1 MALNTIFRRTRE
13 KKDGTQITSFLTKS
27 EIKKHISEVNQMR
40 KDYLRSGE
48 YAKQLYDI
56 SVQNLNL
63 KGNHIRVEHNPGTDI
78 WLEYMSLYQKVLD
91 IHPEAFEG
99 RDTQKIKK
107 SLQRSIYSS
116 AQSELSKNFIHQL
129 IPNHP
134 DSFLIFPIG
143 FSYRDKEN
151 KLLEHSG
158 TFIVRKKDS
167 KIIVETLDKA
177 AMRAF
182 YPDNEAIS
190 IRLPKKVSYSYKN
203 QESTFNY
210 TYEIKDT
217 KENIFALTEALRIG
231 RVHLHKWE
239 TKKNI
244 GLYAPYNMI
253 SKIAEKE
260 YYTNHIAKGQYIQ
273 GNCMIKN
280 LTGAL
285 QYLFGTPRET
295 TYTLADGTKAVKM
308 KYNGLT
314 KEQINSTMQIVMIDH
329 LKKLGHRTSVEKFMV
344 QDFLRYK
351 EMKIERSKL
360 EGLDKATTKQLI
372 GKILDREYNKMI
384 NAYKTKKP
392 TPVKSINYDYD
403 KKTKRSLLSNFKK
416 KADLNRLTK
425 DELKKIII
433 KSQELNESRI
443 DKNDNK
449 LFKMTKE
456 DHPVRL

>member
-1 MALNTIFRRTRE
+1 MALNTIFRRMWE
-13 KKDGTQITSFLTKS
+13 KKDGTQITSFLTES
-27 EIKKHISEVNQMR
+27 EVKKHISDVNQMR
-40 KDYLRSGE
+40 KDYLRSEE

-56 SVQNLNL
+56 SAQNLNL
-63 KGNHIRVEHNPGTDI
+63 KGNHIKTETIPGTDAV
-78 WLEYMSLYQKVLD
+78 LEYMSLYQKVLD
-91 IHPEAFEG
+91 IHPEAFKG

-116 AQSELSKNFIHQL
+116 AQSVLSKNFIHQL

-151 KLLEHSG
+151 KLIEHGG

-182 YPDNEAIS
+182 YPDKEAIS
-190 IRLPKKVSYSYKN
+190 LRLPDKVSHSYKN

-231 RVHLHKWE
+231 RVHLHKGE
-239 TKKNI
+239 EKNI
-244 GLYAPYNMI
+244 GLYAPYNRI

-260 YYTNHIAKGQYIQ
+260 YYTNHIAKGQYVQ
-273 GNCMIKN
+273 NNCMIKN

-295 TYTLADGTKAVKM
+295 TYKLADGTKAVKM
-308 KYNGLT
+308 KYDGLT

-329 LKKLGHRTSVEKFMV
+329 LKKLGHRTSIKTLMV

-351 EMKIERSKL
+351 EMKIERSEL
-360 EGLDKATTKQLI
+360 EGLAKAEKKQQK
-372 GKILDREYNKMI
+372 GKILDQEYNKMI
-384 NAYKTKKP
+384 NAYKTRKP
-392 TPVKSINYDYD
+392 SPVKSINYDYG
-403 KKTKRSLLSNFKK
+403 KKTKRSLLPNFKK
-416 KADLNRLTK
+416 KEDLNRLTK

-433 KSQELNESRI
+433 KSQELNESKI
-443 DKNDNK
+443 DKNYNK

-456 DHPVRL
+456 AHTVRS